1 MKLVRLV
8 PLLAV
13 GLALSFGG
21 IGCRKNI
28 DKVTNIP
35 GQPPPRPGDTTGAPL
50 GTGTPLDTTP
60 GPGTGVTAVT
70 PGATGEGIKASER
83 NFDAMEQNR
92 EAFAAETIH
101 FEFDKSNIRTV
112 DVPKL
117 EDIARRMKSEYQGKF
132 LRIEGHCDERGTEEY
147 NRSLGDRRALSARE
161 FLAKLGINPEDI
173 QTISFGEEKPADP
186 GHSDAAWSK
195 NRRCEFVLLTPK

>member
-13 GLALSFGG
+13 GLALSLGG
-21 IGCRKNI
+21 IGCRKNL

-35 GQPPPRPGDTTGAPL
+35 GQPPPRPETAGTGSPL
-50 GTGTPLDTTP
+50 GTGNPLDSGTGT
-60 GPGTGVTAVT
+60 GTGVTGA
-70 PGATGEGIKASER
+70 PGTGEGIKASQR
-83 NFDAMEQNR
+83 NFDNMDQNR
-92 EAFAAETIH
+92 EVFAADTIH
-101 FEFDKSNIRTV
+101 FDFDKSNVRTE

-117 EDIARRMKSEYQGKF
+117 ENIARRMKSEYQGKF
-132 LRIEGHCDERGTEEY
+132 LRIEGYCDERGTEEY
-147 NRSLGDRRALSARE
+147 NRALGDRRALSARE
-161 FLAKLGINPEDI
+161 YLARLGINPEDI

-186 GHSDAAWSK
+186 AHNEAAWAK